1 MDPDDFL
8 KKKDKNLVQ
17 NSKINL
23 INSKIIG
30 EENLIGENIFKR
42 D

>member
-8 KKKDKNLVQ
+8 KDKNLVQ

-30 EENLIGENIFKR
+30 EENLIGKYF
-42 D
+42 